1 MISQEGLDEFKR
13 IYREEFGVELSNE
26 ETLEKALP
34 VLNLVRSLI
43 KPVNNL
49 LVDDTEEKMRL

>member
-1 MISQEGLDEFKR
+1 MISQEGLEEFKH
-13 IYREEFGVELSNE
+13 IYQEEFGVELSNE

-43 KPVNNL
+43 RPVKNL
-49 LVDDTEEKMRL
+49 PVDVTGEKMRL

>member
-1 MISQEGLDEFKR
+1 MISQEGLEEFKQ
-13 IYREEFGVELSNE
+13 IYQEEFGTLLTNE

-43 KPVNNL
+43 RPGKNLPVD
-49 LVDDTEEKMRL
+49 VTEEKMRL